1 MAQRLAG
8 PCAGSV
14 AETLGA
20 ASPPWRA
27 EGAAAGDQR
36 REPSYGT
43 TRGEHQLNPPGNQ
56 ATSYKATLQSVVRR
70 ISS

>member
-14 AETLGA
+14 AETLRA

-27 EGAAAGDQR
+27 KGAAAGDQQR

-43 TRGEHQLNPPGNQ
+43 TSGEHQLNPPGNQ
-56 ATSYKATLQSVVRR
+56 ATSYEATLQSAGCENQ
-70 ISS
+70 